1 MKREKKPPDPYR
13 TVKNALANVV
23 TDNRTL
29 ALISGAVTRIH
40 RISTHAQQFLKL
52 YLLHERETT
61 GQFPV
66 VDHDLIL
73 NVLKTVS
80 ADPVDKRGRPPTAE
94 TVLLRRKLTAFY
106 QRYYA
111 PTIAPGDEPQSYLHL
126 GAVLE
131 YVATRILADYENNIK
146 RNYYRYVQKYVRH
159 TMGWQE
165 CRPTLTK
172 EERKKYDWTV
182 RQVLNDVLEVG
193 GGDWKSP
200 PECRRLVSS
209 FKDDC
214 LPKKYEKI
222 VVAKLTVEDLEKHHT
237 GYDVQVHP
245 WDYFEPMYRMLL
257 QLNFYGDKLYNLFP
271 QCSSQVPRH
280 ITIDTKTVHHLLL
293 DTNLH
298 PQKPS
303 YENKLEQFQQEI
315 WSTFFRTDMRCFQ
328 RGPYSFNHIISTD
341 GVAVSLPLVREEYQG
356 LTAFA
361 VTRKIA
367 SLERKISK
375 EAEAKAKAQGK
386 PLPPKKKHKGFYI
399 TDMPDPTVLKGKTIV
414 AIDPGKSDLLFAV
427 TVPDEISHER
437 KENAV
442 KLRYTQNQRRKEMQT
457 KKQRDHILTWKQESV
472 IEERTVI
479 EWEALLAYDPITN
492 IKHPFNSRSV
502 SFSKY
507 QAYLRIKN
515 LVTDKLR
522 SFYADP
528 IFRKF
533 HLHTYSNTQR
543 SESLFMD
550 RFRQT
555 FGGPGDVVVGFG
567 DWSDSSHRKG
577 HEPLKGVGFHK
588 MIRNAGYEL
597 VLVNEYRTS
606 KTCSNCKDGSEC
618 EYFRKCENPRPWR
631 RKYGLID
638 RHGIVICQSCQTPWN
653 RDVNAALN
661 IHEIMKK
668 EIAGKGRPEYFKK
681 KKDPELPCDSQYDR
695 IGL

>member
-29 ALISGAVTRIH
+29 VLISDAVTRIH

-73 NVLKTVS
+73 NVLKIVS
-80 ADPVDKRGRPPTAE
+80 AKPASKAGRPQKAV
-94 TVLLRRKLTAFY
+94 TVLLRRKLTMFY
-106 QRYYA
+106 QSHYA

-131 YVATRILADYENNIK
+131 YVSTRILTDYENNIK
-146 RNYYRYVQKYVRH
+146 RNYYRYVQKYVRN

-182 RQVLNDVLEVG
+182 RQVLNDVLEVS
-193 GGDWKSP
+193 GGDLQSP
-200 PECRRLVSS
+200 PECRQLIPS

-214 LPKKYEKI
+214 LPKKYENI
-222 VVAKLTVEDLEKHHT
+222 VISKLKAEDIEKHHPC
-237 GYDVQVHP
+237 YNVHEHP

-257 QLNFYGDKLYNLFP
+257 QLDFYGDKLYNLFP

-280 ITIDTKTVHHLLL
+280 ITIDTKTVYHLLL

-303 YENKLEQFQQEI
+303 YEDKLGQFQQEI
-315 WSTFFRTDMRCFQ
+315 WSTFFRTDMHCFR

-341 GVAVSLPLVREEYQG
+341 GVAVSLSLIREEYKG
-356 LTAFA
+356 MTSFA
-361 VTRKIA
+361 VTSKIA
-367 SLERKISK
+367 SLERKIAK

-386 PLPPKKKHKGFYI
+386 PRPPKKTHKGFYI

-427 TVPDEISHER
+427 TVPDEISPNP

-457 KKQRDHILTWKQESV
+457 KKQRDHILRWKQESV
-472 IEERTVI
+472 IEEKTVI
-479 EWEALLAYDPITN
+479 EWEALLACDPVTN
-492 IKHPFNSRSV
+492 IKHSYNSRSL

-522 SFYADP
+522 SFYNEA

-543 SESLFMD
+543 SESLFMH

-567 DWSDSSHRKG
+567 D
-577 HEPLKGVGFHK
+577 
-588 MIRNAGYEL
+588 
-597 VLVNEYRTS
+597 
-606 KTCSNCKDGSEC
+606 
-618 EYFRKCENPRPWR
+618 
-631 RKYGLID
+631 
-638 RHGIVICQSCQTPWN
+638 
-653 RDVNAALN
+653 
-661 IHEIMKK
+661 
-668 EIAGKGRPEYFKK
+668 
-681 KKDPELPCDSQYDR
+681 
-695 IGL
+695 